1 MPDNTLTQPPA
12 PPTALQQRDPLLGAR
27 LRRTDYALYII
38 RTKKVAMDAA
48 TISVITNASGLLP
61 LQELGRLAG
70 LSPAGIVDVA
80 RKLLDAGYLTRA
92 EVAAPVA
99 SKDPL
104 RTEMRALVRKLRP
117 ILVRYAGEEAAF
129 ALEIDAPQCRDL
141 PGLVIA
147 MRRRF
152 NDATAREEFTAAVKR
167 ELGDGSAS
175 S

>member
-1 MPDNTLTQPPA
+1 LTSPPA
-12 PPTALQQRDPLLGAR
+12 PPATLQQRDPLLGMR
-27 LRRTDYALYII
+27 LRRTDYALHIV

-48 TISVITNASGLLP
+48 TISIINNASGLLP

-70 LSPAGIVDVA
+70 LSPAGTADVG
-80 RKLLDAGYLTRA
+80 RKLLEAGYLVRA
-92 EVAAPVA
+92 EGSTPVE

-104 RTEMRALVRKLRP
+104 TPEMRALVRKLRP

-129 ALEIDAPQCRDL
+129 ALELDARQCHDL

-152 NDATAREEFTAAVKR
+152 KDASAREDFTAAVKR
-167 ELGDGSAS
+167 ELGDGSEA
-175 S
+175 